1 MTPQFDYVRPAT
13 VAEAATLLADTGHA
27 NRVLAGGTDLMVQ
40 LHHHAPNFDR
50 IIDISLLPELKIINR
65 NGDTI
70 SLGSAVTFTEITESN
85 LLREAVPFMV
95 EGCREIGGPQIR
107 NMGTLG
113 GNVVNAASCADGL
126 PALVCLDALVHLRSA
141 RGERQLPVAEFML
154 KPGHTRIEPDEIL
167 THFSFT
173 APPPGAKTA
182 FIKLG
187 RRNAQAISRLV
198 MTAIGRVDAAGR
210 IDFMRL
216 TPGAATPRIVRFTAA
231 EDLLL
236 GQQPSAQLFTAAG
249 RAVAETMIGITGR
262 RWSTEF
268 KEPVITALTQQILYR
283 IFEIGA

>member
-1 MTPQFDYVRPAT
+1 MNPRFDYVRPAT
-13 VAEAATLLADTGHA
+13 VAEATRLLTDPGHTC
-27 NRVLAGGTDLMVQ
+27 RVLAGGTDLMVH

-50 IIDISLLPELKIINR
+50 IIDISLLPELKRIDRQGETIN
-65 NGDTI
+65 
-70 SLGSAVTFTEITESN
+70 LGSAVTFAEITESD
-85 LLREAVPFMV
+85 LLGQAAPFMV
-95 EGCREIGGPQIR
+95 EACYQVGGPQIR

-126 PALVCLDALVHLRSA
+126 PALVCLDAQVHLTGA
-141 RGERQLPVAEFML
+141 RGERQLPIADFML

-167 THFSFT
+167 THFSFS

-182 FIKLG
+182 FVKLG

-198 MTAIGRVDAAGR
+198 ITAIGRVDAAGL
-210 IDFMRL
+210 IDFARL

-236 GQQPSAQLFTAAG
+236 GQRPTAQLLAEAG
-249 RAVAETMIGITGR
+249 RQVADTMIGITGR

-268 KEPVITALTQQILYR
+268 KEPAIAALTEQTLRR
-283 IFEIGA
+283 IFEIGD